1 MTLTAVPYHRPMMK
15 CFPKW
20 RSNLLV
26 KVLAVCLIFGLGGC
40 LNFFWDSFNSRGFL
54 TPPTQS
60 VGATLNSAAA
70 DQEPRYSYDGRYL
83 VFSSDRVAQRSI
95 YLYDI
100 QQRRLIDLP
109 GLNQPGSLQ
118 EQPDISADGRYI
130 VYISEQLGKP
140 DVFVYDR
147 QTLQGDRITENILA
161 EVRHPTISGNG
172 RFIAFESNRS
182 GQWDIE
188 IYDRGANIDLSL
200 PTGSSAPVAP
210 PKAAPPPSS
219 P

>member
-1 MTLTAVPYHRPMMK
+1 MK
-15 CFPKW
+15 SSKGSRNF
-20 RSNLLV
+20 LLI
-26 KVLAVCLIFGLGGC
+26 LAVSLILGLSGC
-40 LNFFWDSFNSRGFL
+40 LNSFLDGFSTRGFV
-54 TPPTQS
+54 TPPTQTL
-60 VGATLNSAAA
+60 GATLNSIAP

-83 VFSSDRVAQRSI
+83 VFSSDRLAQRSI
-95 YLYDI
+95 YLYDV

-147 QTLQGDRITENILA
+147 QSLQAEPITENILA

-172 RFIAFESNRS
+172 RFIAFESTRA

-188 IYDRGANIDLSL
+188 IYDRGSGVELSL
-200 PTGSSAPVAP
+200 PTGSVPSI
-210 PKAAPPPSS
+210 PSS
-219 P
+219 QSNPATPATKK

>member
-1 MTLTAVPYHRPMMK
+1 M
-15 CFPKW
+15 
-20 RSNLLV
+20 LV
-26 KVLAVCLIFGLGGC
+26 GLAGC
-40 LNFFWDSFNSRGFL
+40 GNFLWDSFTSRGFL
-54 TPPTQS
+54 TPPTQTL
-60 VGATLNSAAA
+60 GATLNSSAA

-83 VFSSDRVAQRSI
+83 VFSSDRLAQRSV
-95 YLYDI
+95 YLYDV

-109 GLNQPGSLQ
+109 GLNQPNTLQ

-130 VYISEQLGKP
+130 VYLSEQLGKP

-147 QTLQGDRITENILA
+147 QTLQAERITENILA

-188 IYDRGANIDLSL
+188 IYDRGANVDLSL
-200 PTGSSAPVAP
+200 PTGSSAP
-210 PKAAPPPSS
+210 AAPPEKSEPPSS
-219 P
+219 GDNPAPPTSAN

>member
-1 MTLTAVPYHRPMMK
+1 MKYVPSWSHLLLT
-15 CFPKW
+15 
-20 RSNLLV
+20 
-26 KVLAVCLIFGLGGC
+26 VLAVCLIAGLGGC
-40 LNFFWDSFNSRGFL
+40 GLDTFGSRGFL

-60 VGATLNSAAA
+60 LGATLNSSAA

-83 VFSSDRVAQRSI
+83 VFASDRLAQRSI
-95 YLYDI
+95 YLYDV
-100 QQRRLIDLP
+100 QQRRLLDLP
-109 GLNQPGSLQ
+109 GLNQPNSLQ

-147 QTLQGDRITENILA
+147 QTLQAERITENIFW

-188 IYDRGANIDLSL
+188 IYDRGASIELSL

-210 PKAAPPPSS
+210 PKASPPSS
-219 P
+219 PASR